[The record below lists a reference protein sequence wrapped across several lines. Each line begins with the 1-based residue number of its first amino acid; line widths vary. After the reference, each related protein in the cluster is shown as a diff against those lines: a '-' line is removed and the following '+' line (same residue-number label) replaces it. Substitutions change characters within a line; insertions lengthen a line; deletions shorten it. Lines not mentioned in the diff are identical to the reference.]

1 MKRNILFLFL
11 AVITTL
17 TSCSDWLDVQPLNQ
31 QREKDIYTT
40 YKGYQDALT
49 GCYSIMAGRSLY
61 GDNLTMSSIENL
73 ACLWEQPQLDNLPTQ
88 YYLNRHDYT
97 NDYTKSLIQTIYGG
111 LYNVIVQANAIINNL
126 NTDPSSIQSES
137 GYNIVK
143 GEALAIRAYCHFD
156 VLRLFGQMPKN
167 PVRQVSLPY
176 SETNSIKE
184 LPPYY
189 GYNDFVKKVLTDLDE
204 AERLLKLSDPC
215 VENGLDDS
223 TNQDN
228 FLSYRQLRL
237 NFWAVKALKAR
248 VYLYTGDTAKAYQE
262 AKAII
267 DAKDN
272 SGEPVISLSGV
283 EDISKKYYALPSECL
298 FSLNNANLLDYSI
311 SLLGG
316 NPNAS
321 FSELSQLHITTT
333 MLNQQLYQNQNTTSD
348 NRYMNIWEQNTRN
361 TLGNVYP
368 TIKKYYYDPE
378 EFTILSI
385 LRTRL
390 QILPLIRLSEIYLIA
405 METTNDLTEANELYK
420 TYMVSH
426 NVNITTSYESLD
438 MFRSQLE
445 SEYRREFYAEGVMFY
460 VYKRLGRTSILW
472 NTSEMGE
479 DQYILPL
486 PESEYDP
493 NLTQQK

>member
-1 MKRNILFLFL
+1 M
-11 AVITTL
+11 
-17 TSCSDWLDVQPLNQ
+17 
-31 QREKDIYTT
+31 
-40 YKGYQDALT
+40 
-49 GCYSIMAGRSLY
+49 
-61 GDNLTMSSIENL
+61 
-73 ACLWEQPQLDNLPTQ
+73 
-88 YYLNRHDYT
+88 
-97 NDYTKSLIQTIYGG
+97 
-111 LYNVIVQANAIINNL
+111 
-126 NTDPSSIQSES
+126 
-137 GYNIVK
+137 
-143 GEALAIRAYCHFD
+143 
-156 VLRLFGQMPKN
+156 
-167 PVRQVSLPY
+167 
-176 SETNSIKE
+176 
-184 LPPYY
+184 
-189 GYNDFVKKVLTDLDE
+189 
-204 AERLLKLSDPC
+204 
-215 VENGLDDS
+215 
-223 TNQDN
+223 
-228 FLSYRQLRL
+228 
-237 NFWAVKALKAR
+237 
-248 VYLYTGDTAKAYQE
+248 
-262 AKAII
+262 
-267 DAKDN
+267 
-272 SGEPVISLSGV
+272 
-283 EDISKKYYALPSECL
+283 PSECL